1 MKHMCHTDILWY
13 PDIKGQ
19 EQYSLPVCDDCIDGM
34 TGEKMKKQ
42 RTDCNVT
49 QNDLAKCLDVSTP
62 MISHWENQRRPI
74 NRMQAIAIRVGIQL
88 CESQQNKRL
97 TEQS

>member
-1 MKHMCHTDILWY
+1 M
-13 PDIKGQ
+13 
-19 EQYSLPVCDDCIDGM
+19 PVCDECVNNMDG
-34 TGEKMKKQ
+34 EEMKKQ
-42 RTDCNVT
+42 RLDCNVT
-49 QNDLAKCLDVSTP
+49 QIQLAKCLDVSTP